1 MDKVNNI
8 QVKSFEG
15 IAFPKEVMKKI
26 EITDNARATVLRGRS
41 DIQNVLDRND
51 DRKIVIVGPC
61 SIHDYDQALE
71 YAQKL
76 NGLRK
81 KVEDRL
87 VIIMRTYF
95 EKPRTTVGWKGFLY
109 DPHLDDS
116 YGLAEGVY
124 LSRKIL
130 VQINDM
136 GLPTATEVLGPIVIQ
151 YYSDLICWSAIG
163 ARTTESQTHRELAS
177 GLSMPVGFKNGTEG
191 NVDIAL
197 NAIISSRAE
206 HSFLGMD
213 EEGRI
218 SIVNTKGNPY
228 GHLILRGGKKGPN
241 YSSIHISEIV
251 NSCAKLGLPAN
262 LIIDC
267 SHANSGKDHTQQ
279 GRVWREVWKQIFDGN
294 EDILGL
300 MLESNLQAGKQD
312 IAGGFGHLEPG
323 VSVTDACISFNET
336 EKLILEIYKNDK
348 ER

>member
-1 MDKVNNI
+1 MDRINNI
-8 QVKSFEG
+8 QVKSFEP
-15 IAFPKEVMKKI
+15 IAFPKEVMDKAK
-26 EITDNARATVLRGRS
+26 ITDEACKTVLRGRS
-41 DIQNVLDRND
+41 DIQNVINRKDS
-51 DRKIVIVGPC
+51 RKIVIVGPC
-61 SIHDYDQALE
+61 SIHDCDLALE
-71 YAQKL
+71 YAEKL
-76 NGLRK
+76 NELRK
-81 KVEDRL
+81 KVEDKM

-95 EKPRTTVGWKGFLY
+95 EKPRTTVGWKGFIY

-130 VQINDM
+130 VEINNI

-197 NAIISSRAE
+197 NAIVSARAE

-213 EEGRI
+213 EEGHI
-218 SIVNTKGNPY
+218 SVVNTKGNPY
-228 GHLILRGGKKGPN
+228 GHLILRGGKSGPN
-241 YSSIHISEIV
+241 YSREDVQKIV
-251 NSCAKLGLPAN
+251 GACEKIGLPAN

-279 GRVWREVWKQIFDGN
+279 ARVWNDVWSQIKEGN
-294 EDILGL
+294 DDILGL
-300 MLESNLQAGKQD
+300 MIESNLKAGSQP
-312 IAGGFGHLEPG
+312 IAGGFGHLESG
-323 VSVTDACISFNET
+323 VSVTDACIGFDET
-336 EKLILEIYKNDK
+336 EKIILDIYNND
-348 ER
+348 